1 MCWKIKIRKARK
13 DDIKFIKEMDD
24 LYLKARHS
32 IDYFLRNID
41 NLLIALDGKKV
52 IGYIMYEGDEVLNLI
67 VHPDYRKKGIGK
79 ELMKEIMGN
88 SEILVCRTRENNKEA
103 FVFLKKLGFREKQR
117 IKGYYKN
124 GDNAIEMEW
133 VR

>member
-1 MCWKIKIRKARK
+1 MYWKIKIRKARK

-24 LYLKARHS
+24 LYLEARHS
-32 IDYFLRNID
+32 IDYFLGKID
-41 NLLIALDGKKV
+41 NLLIAFDGKRV
-52 IGYIMYEGDEVLNLI
+52 IGYIMYKGDEVLNLV
-67 VHPDYRKKGIGK
+67 VHPDYRKKGIAK
-79 ELMKEIMGN
+79 ELMKEIMGS
-88 SEILVCRTRENNKEA
+88 SERLVCRTREYNKEA
-103 FVFLKKLGFREKQR
+103 FTFLKKLGFKEKQR